1 MELITRGAVITEPG
15 NSEENKTGSW
25 RVFKPVINYEKCIR
39 CMICWQF
46 CPEPSI
52 LKIEEK
58 QKKNETPAPKEALK
72 KLPVPVIDYD
82 YCKGCGICFNEC
94 PVKAI
99 DFVMEE
105 R

>member
-1 MELITRGAVITEPG
+1 MELITRGGVITEPG
-15 NSEENKTGSW
+15 NSMENKTGSW

-46 CPEPSI
+46 CPEPAI
-52 LKIEEK
+52 FKVKDEEEK
-58 QKKNETPAPKEALK
+58 KKYDAPKDAIK
-72 KLPVPVIDYD
+72 RLPAPVIDYD
-82 YCKGCGICFNEC
+82 YCKGCGICYNEC